1 MLSSDPLPTK
11 NKPKSRRP
19 KPATADAL
27 AHSIDEFAA
36 RARVSRV
43 TLYRM
48 LRDGELRSI
57 RLRGRRLI
65 PCSEYTRLGL
75 VSEGGNAK
83 RLRQF

>member
-1 MLSSDPLPTK
+1 MFSDPLPTK
-11 NKPKSRRP
+11 RKPTSRRP

-27 AHSIDEFAA
+27 AHTIDEFAA

-48 LRDGELRSI
+48 LKANELRSI

-65 PCSEYTRLGL
+65 PVTEYIRLGL
-75 VSEGGNAK
+75 VSEV
-83 RLRQF
+83 

>member
-1 MLSSDPLPTK
+1 VFSDPLPTK
-11 NKPKSRRP
+11 RKPKSRRP
-19 KPATADAL
+19 KPATAEAL

-48 LRDGELRSI
+48 LKANELRSI

-65 PCSEYTRLGL
+65 PVTEYIRLGL
-75 VSEGGNAK
+75 V
-83 RLRQF
+83 